1 MLFKPH
7 NEVQSCR
14 RLLLHGPS
22 SPSFVL
28 LLPLLLLLPAPY
40 YKSFKP
46 DFGRVEPRQVEVE
59 RSQAPDHSS
68 PAGSYLSIVLFFAA
82 AARLNSV
89 PGRGRRLVKTVS
101 RELCHVVS
109 FFFSHPRSLSLPC
122 EVRPRSK
129 TWKPELFSFLDC
141 GATLD
146 LSECC
151 K

>member
-1 MLFKPH
+1 M
-7 NEVQSCR
+7 
-14 RLLLHGPS
+14 
-22 SPSFVL
+22 
-28 LLPLLLLLPAPY
+28 
-40 YKSFKP
+40 
-46 DFGRVEPRQVEVE
+46 EVE

>member
-14 RLLLHGPS
+14 RLLPLGPS
-22 SPSFVL
+22 SPSFVVL
-28 LLPLLLLLPAPY
+28 LLLLLPAPY

-46 DFGRVEPRQVEVE
+46 DFGRVEPRQVEVD
-59 RSQAPDHSS
+59 RSQAPDCS
-68 PAGSYLSIVLFFAA
+68 PLAGSYLSIVLFSLRHLAWTRCQVEA
-82 AARLNSV
+82 GVLSKQSAESSV
-89 PGRGRRLVKTVS
+89 MLS
-101 RELCHVVS
+101 L
-109 FFFSHPRSLSLPC
+109 FLFSHPHSLSLPC
-122 EVRPRSK
+122 EVQPRSK
-129 TWKPELFSFLDC
+129 TWKSELFSCLDC